1 MSAALISG
9 EFVLWAGA
17 LSGVLFGAPILVKIM
32 HTVRTEVRKILAAM
46 DGEGDSD
53 SDEEED
59 NPA

>member
-1 MSAALISG
+1 M
-9 EFVLWAGA
+9 LWAGA